1 MTELKAYITRLADT
15 FSYVDVVEFLLIGIV
30 VYAAYR
36 FLRGTRGARVFR
48 GFILAFVLGFIIV
61 SLMRLER
68 VQLIY
73 NELIKLAV
81 LGAVI
86 IFQPELRR
94 GLIQLGQN
102 PLFRFFLKRQG
113 IAFVDILTA
122 AVERMSRNKVGAII
136 AIERDTGLLGLV
148 ETGTI
153 LNAELSANL
162 LTTVFW
168 PGSPLHD
175 MAVIVRQNLV
185 VAAGCELPMT
195 QNPPLGPKYGA
206 RHRAAIGLS
215 EESDALVIVVSE
227 ETGEMSIA
235 DGGQLIEVQSV
246 AEFRKQLM
254 RALVKEQSRAS
265 TASWL
270 GLSRTPKGKPG
281 TGAAEE

>member
-1 MTELKAYITRLADT
+1 MSELKAYIARLADT
-15 FSYVDVVEFLLIGIV
+15 FSPIDVVEFILIGLV
-30 VYAAYR
+30 VYTAYR

-48 GFILAFVLGFIIV
+48 GFILAFALGFVIV
-61 SLMRLER
+61 SLMQLER

-113 IAFVDILTA
+113 IAFVDILTT
-122 AVERMSRNKVGAII
+122 AVERMSRDKIGAII
-136 AIERDTGLLGLV
+136 AVERDTGLLGLV

-153 LNAELSANL
+153 MNAELSANL
-162 LTTVFW
+162 LTTLFW

-175 MAVIVRQNLV
+175 MAVIVRQNHI
-185 VAAGCELPMT
+185 VAAGCELPLT
-195 QNPPLGPKYGA
+195 QNPPLGPKYGS

-235 DGGQLIEVQSV
+235 DSGQLIETASI
-246 AEFRKQLM
+246 AEFRRQLM
-254 RALVKEQSRAS
+254 RALVKEQSRTS

-270 GLSRTPKGKPG
+270 GLNQTPKE
-281 TGAAEE
+281 TSDADASQE